1 MNKYTFID
9 FCSGIGGGRLGLEKA
24 GFECIGFSEI
34 DVAAIQTYKKLFN
47 TKNELELGDL
57 TKINPYELPNF
68 DLLISGFPCQTF
80 SIVGKREGFKD
91 QDKGQIIFYL
101 AEILKTKQPSF
112 FILENVKGLVN
123 HDKGNT
129 LSTVLKLLY
138 SVGYNVKYKILNSL
152 DFSLAHNRERIYF
165 VGIKKSLNCNFE
177 FDFNKYPKRPLKT
190 FLSPV
195 ENNILKG
202 QKYNTFLKYIQNKY
216 NHGKFCLNGLLE
228 KNFLVLDTRQSD
240 LRLYEDKIPTI
251 RRNRQGICYI
261 YNKNI
266 YSLNK
271 FEALRLQG
279 FDKID
284 LLEDKI
290 NFLKESDIL
299 KQCGNAMSV
308 NVIEA
313 IAKKLIE
320 IENKEVVM
328 DKKDLGSQTAKN
340 GFKNEYFV
348 ISVFN
353 NWKKDNLA
361 KFWLEEMGYDFKSIQ
376 DVKAEKIKG
385 SFKSDV
391 QVVILV
397 QIRLQNLQDVQNLQV
412 KLVSNPQGFNQI
424 DKRWLIKYNELWN
437 FPQDVFEILQYFVG
451 EKTPKISN
459 PRDKRRMFLT
469 EFSEMEQLKVVNFF
483 SQNQPLIVND
493 ILKGRGQFSSEWFL
507 VILQCDEKNM
517 QWRLKPINEVIN
529 FYSGEV
535 RITKQG
541 SLKIGK
547 ITMQRKGGDGG
558 RETANMLQFK
568 INPCEIF

>member
-1 MNKYTFID
+1 
-9 FCSGIGGGRLGLEKA
+9 
-24 GFECIGFSEI
+24 
-34 DVAAIQTYKKLFN
+34 
-47 TKNELELGDL
+47 
-57 TKINPYELPNF
+57 
-68 DLLISGFPCQTF
+68 
-80 SIVGKREGFKD
+80 
-91 QDKGQIIFYL
+91 
-101 AEILKTKQPSF
+101 
-112 FILENVKGLVN
+112 
-123 HDKGNT
+123 
-129 LSTVLKLLY
+129 
-138 SVGYNVKYKILNSL
+138 
-152 DFSLAHNRERIYF
+152 
-165 VGIKKSLNCNFE
+165 
-177 FDFNKYPKRPLKT
+177 
-190 FLSPV
+190 
-195 ENNILKG
+195 
-202 QKYNTFLKYIQNKY
+202 
-216 NHGKFCLNGLLE
+216 
-228 KNFLVLDTRQSD
+228 
-240 LRLYEDKIPTI
+240 
-251 RRNRQGICYI
+251 
-261 YNKNI
+261 
-266 YSLNK
+266 
-271 FEALRLQG
+271 
-279 FDKID
+279 
-284 LLEDKI
+284 
-290 NFLKESDIL
+290 
-299 KQCGNAMSV
+299 
-308 NVIEA
+308 
-313 IAKKLIE
+313 
-320 IENKEVVM
+320 M

-361 KFWLEEMGYDFKSIQ
+361 KSWLEEMGYDFKSIQ

-459 PRDKRRMFLT
+459 PRDERRMFLT
-469 EFSEMEQLKVVNFF
+469 EFSETEQLKVVNFF